1 MTSSRQLIRFDRLA
15 QADLVLDAEYE
26 GGTTGTAADDPLQ
39 RLLPVGNQGG
49 FRYKGSVTRGD
60 VRLVVLYTSGE
71 NPDWP
76 DVLDEKS
83 GLFTYYGDNRSPGGR
98 LHVTPCS
105 GNIILRDAFAAMHGD
120 QNSHARSHRSCS
132 LPRPARKAATSSSA
146 ACSPLAP
153 PL

>member
-60 VRLVVLYTSGE
+60 VRLVVLYTSG
-71 NPDWP
+71 
-76 DVLDEKS
+76 
-83 GLFTYYGDNRSPGGR
+83 TRTGR
-98 LHVTPCS
+98 TCS
-105 GNIILRDAFAAMHGD
+105 TKRAAFSRITATTA
-120 QNSHARSHRSCS
+120 
-132 LPRPARKAATSSSA
+132 LPAG
-146 ACSPLAP
+146 ACT
-153 PL
+153 